1 MIETQLHEKLS
12 SERTN
17 VWIVIPLF
25 TALITPGSVNGN
37 LHWLFTHQTAEETM
51 SFLQLVIVCD
61 KMETWFNSILLIV
74 SFWPISQQLQVKN
87 YWKP

>member
-37 LHWLFTHQTAEETM
+37 LHWLFTHQTAEET
-51 SFLQLVIVCD
+51 I
-61 KMETWFNSILLIV
+61 EGH
-74 SFWPISQQLQVKN
+74 
-87 YWKP
+87 